1 MTFVNSLRAGGI
13 AVMLGLA
20 PMSLASG
27 PAQAADDPVVATVN
41 GTKIMRSDVTQAY
54 GQLPDQYKQ
63 VPFEQIFPALLDS
76 LIDTKL
82 AAGAARKAK
91 IDETPAFKA
100 ELQGFTERL
109 LGSTLIQREVETK
122 VTDAAVKARYDEVT
136 KEMGGK
142 SEIHARHILLK
153 TEDEAKAVIKDLA
166 GGADFAETAKKK
178 STGPSGPNGGDLGY
192 FGQGQMVP
200 EFEKAAFALD
210 KGGMTDAPV
219 KTQFGWHV
227 IKVED
232 KRTQQPPT
240 FAEMEPQIRQSMM
253 REAGA
258 AFTQGLREDA
268 KIQRFNLDG
277 TPAN

>member
-27 PAQAADDPVVATVN
+27 PAQAANDPVVATVN

-142 SEIHARHILLK
+142 AEIHARHILLK
-153 TEDEAKAVIKDLA
+153 TEDEAKAVIKELA

-219 KTQFGWHV
+219 QTQFGWHV

-232 KRTQQPPT
+232 KRTKQPPT

>member
-91 IDETPAFKA
+91 IDETPAFQA

>member
-27 PAQAADDPVVATVN
+27 PAQAANDPVVATVN

-153 TEDEAKAVIKDLA
+153 TEDEAKAVIKELA

-219 KTQFGWHV
+219 QTQFGWHV

-232 KRTQQPPT
+232 KRTKQPPT

-277 TPAN
+277 TPAK

>member
-1 MTFVNSLRAGGI
+1 MTFVNSFRAGGI

-41 GTKIMRSDVTQAY
+41 GTKIMRSDVTAAY

-63 VPFEQIFPALLDS
+63 VPFEQIFPALVDS

-82 AAGAARKAK
+82 AAGAARKEK
-91 IDETPAFKA
+91 IDETPEFKA
-100 ELQGFTERL
+100 ELEGFTERL

-122 VTDAAVKARYDEVT
+122 VTDAAVKARYDKVT
-136 KEMGGK
+136 KDMGGK

-153 TEDEAKAVIKDLA
+153 TEDEAKAVINDLA

-192 FGQGQMVP
+192 FGKGQMVP
-200 EFEKAAFALD
+200 EFEKAAFALN
-210 KGGMTDAPV
+210 KGDVTDAPV

-240 FAEMEPQIRQSMM
+240 FAEMEPQIRQNLM

-258 AFTQGLREDA
+258 AFTQGLREEA

-277 TPAN
+277 TPAK

>member
-27 PAQAADDPVVATVN
+27 PAQAANDPVVATVN

-142 SEIHARHILLK
+142 AEIHARHILLK
-153 TEDEAKAVIKDLA
+153 TEDEAKAVIKELA

-219 KTQFGWHV
+219 QTQFGWHV

-232 KRTQQPPT
+232 KRTKQPPT

-277 TPAN
+277 TPAK